1 MFRRRAAAAG
11 PREGRSD
18 AQVIGGTLHVLP
30 WFIPGAALS
39 IVIAL
44 LACRPVGRWLGVG
57 TGLAGAILLGLG
69 VIVAATLTPLRG
81 AFDFDAVRSTC
92 DLARIGP
99 APIREVLR
107 VGDTSLNIALFI
119 PLGCAI
125 GLAGAA
131 KSRPALIVA
140 AIALPFAIEA
150 IQLIAP
156 ILDRGCQSA
165 DIFDNLTG
173 LAIGLGIGTTVR
185 VLDARRH

>member
-1 MFRRRAAAAG
+1 
-11 PREGRSD
+11 
-18 AQVIGGTLHVLP
+18 VIGGTLHVLP
-30 WFIPGAALS
+30 WFVPGVALS

-57 TGLAGAILLGLG
+57 TALAGAILVGLG

-81 AFDFDAVRSTC
+81 AFDFDAVRGTC

-125 GLAGAA
+125 GLVAAA
-131 KSRPALIVA
+131 KSRPALMVA
-140 AIALPFAIEA
+140 AVALPFAIEA

-173 LAIGLGIGTTVR
+173 LAIGLTLGTTVR
-185 VLDARRH
+185 VLDARRR